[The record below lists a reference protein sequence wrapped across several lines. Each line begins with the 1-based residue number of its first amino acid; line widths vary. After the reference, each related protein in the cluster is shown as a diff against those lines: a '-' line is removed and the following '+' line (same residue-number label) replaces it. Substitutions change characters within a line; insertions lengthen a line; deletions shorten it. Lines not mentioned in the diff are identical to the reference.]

1 MIKLKVIKGKFMKL
15 GRMLGI
21 FLILT
26 SSAQADF
33 LPQSFSSK
41 FEQEYTSTLKG
52 KTKNGQG
59 AIDYKFPG
67 QIRFETNTPSTVI
80 FVTNGTKS
88 WYYRAPFIEGEQGEV
103 TESKA
108 SEGTSIY
115 IKFFDSLKN
124 GLVSNDI
131 YEVKKGEP
139 VTIVFKAKSS
149 KELGIKE
156 SVLYFKTK
164 GSQKFDD
171 MEAIELVF
179 PDGKRS
185 KLKFVDLKVNQ
196 ALGADR
202 FLFTPPAN
210 TKKIN

>member
-1 MIKLKVIKGKFMKL
+1 MKL
-15 GRMLGI
+15 AKSLSL

-26 SSAQADF
+26 SSAYAEF
-33 LPQSFSSK
+33 LPSSFSSK

-52 KTKNGQG
+52 KAKKGQG
-59 AIDYKFPG
+59 AIDYKYPG
-67 QIRFETNTPSTVI
+67 QIRFETNAPSTVI
-80 FVTNGTKS
+80 FVTNGIKS

-103 TESKA
+103 TESSAK
-108 SEGTSIY
+108 EGSSIY

-131 YEVKKGEP
+131 YDVKKGEP
-139 VTIVFKAKSS
+139 VTIVFKPKTS

-156 SVLYFKTK
+156 SVLYFKNK
-164 GSQKFDD
+164 GSQKFEDV
-171 MEAIELVF
+171 EAIELVF
-179 PDGKRS
+179 PDGKKS

-196 ALGADR
+196 GLGADR
-202 FLFTPPAN
+202 FIFTPPAN

>member
-1 MIKLKVIKGKFMKL
+1 MILVKLLAPF
-15 GRMLGI
+15 
-21 FLILT
+21 FILT
-26 SSAQADF
+26 SSVYAEF

-52 KTKNGQG
+52 KAKKGEG
-59 AIDYKFPG
+59 VIDYKFPG

-103 TESKA
+103 TESSA
-108 SEGTSIY
+108 REGSSIY

-139 VTIVFKAKSS
+139 TAIIFKPKTS

-156 SVLYFKTK
+156 SLLYFKSK
-164 GSQKFDD
+164 NGQKFEDI
-171 MEAIELVF
+171 EAIELVF
-179 PDGKRS
+179 PDGKKS

-196 ALGADR
+196 GLSTDR
-202 FLFTPPAN
+202 FIFTPPAN
-210 TKKIN
+210 TKKVN